1 MKKLFAI
8 LATLVFAVFAFAG
21 CGGDQAKSSSSAS
34 TTVTSSSGAK
44 TLKVGATAVPHAE
57 ILEQAKPLLAK
68 EGIDLQIVEFNDYVQ
83 PNLALND
90 KELDANY
97 FQHEPYLKNFID
109 EHKEVKLVN
118 AAGVHIEPM
127 GIYSHKVK
135 KLDELQDGAS
145 IAIPNDPTNGGRSL
159 LLLEKAGLLKLK
171 EGVGEKATVQDIV
184 ENPKHL
190 KFQEVEAAQVPRTLD
205 DVDAAIINSNFAMQV
220 PLDPTKDAMFIEDS
234 TSPYVNIIAVRAGD
248 ESRPEIQALIKVL
261 HSDEIKNFINE
272 KYKGAVVP
280 AF

>member
-21 CGGDQAKSSSSAS
+21 CGGDQAKSSSSTS